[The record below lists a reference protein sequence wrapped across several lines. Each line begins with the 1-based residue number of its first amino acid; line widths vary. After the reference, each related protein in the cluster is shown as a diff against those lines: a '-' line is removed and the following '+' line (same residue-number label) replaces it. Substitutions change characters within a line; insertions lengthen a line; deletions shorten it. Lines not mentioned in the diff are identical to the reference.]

1 MPRFEPFEAHAE
13 RYDAWFERHQAAY
26 VSELLALRPFVPMSG
41 RGLEIGV
48 GVGRFAAPLGV
59 QAGID
64 PSRSMLERAH
74 ARGIEVIEGTA
85 EHLPFADDSFDHA
98 LVVTTLCFVDSPAA
112 MLAEARR
119 VLKPGGTLVIG
130 FIDRDSPIGCDY
142 DLHREASVF
151 YRDARFHSAAE
162 VERLVLDGGFSIRSW
177 AQTLARPL
185 AETGHIEPA
194 RPGRGEGAFVVVLA
208 VSDKPVR

>member
-98 LVVTTLCFVDSPAA
+98 LVVTTLCFVDSPAV

-130 FIDRDSPIGCDY
+130 FIDRDSPIGRDY
-142 DLHREASVF
+142 AAHREASVF
-151 YRDARFHSAAE
+151 YRDAHFHSAAE

-185 AETGHIEPA
+185 AETAHIEPA
-194 RPGRGEGAFVVVLA
+194 RPGRGEGAFAVVLA